1 MPFSSTSATLRIPG
15 PADAADLVLRLE
27 EAIARRINPDRYN
40 LWFRDHTRFVLG
52 DEEVLIGVPN
62 LMCQDWLQ
70 NTFGDDVR
78 DAAQEVLG
86 AGIAVRF
93 AIDPELFRAARA
105 EQERVASTT
114 PQPEPNIVVQPRQ
127 HSPRPEQTHRPKR
140 HWRSLTDFVV
150 GSCNRVAH
158 ASAVS
163 VVEEPG
169 QGFNPLVVYGPV
181 GTGKTHLLEGI
192 YAGLRRRQP
201 DLAVR
206 FATAEQF
213 TNGFLQ
219 SMHEGKQTGFRAR
232 YRDCDVLILDDLDFL
247 AGKKATQI
255 EFLHTF
261 DALLADHHQI
271 VLTTDCHPRLSEDF
285 LPELVDRLLGG
296 AVWSLLPPD
305 TETRLALLRA
315 KAGAGSPTIPEDVLA
330 MLADRLRGN
339 VRELEGAIHS
349 LRHFA
354 RVAGRP
360 VDASLAREA
369 LAELLRHSIRRVS
382 LSDIDSTVCSVVGL
396 AAGSLQTK
404 KRCWTVSHPR
414 MIAIYLSRKHTAAT
428 YGDISAHFGV
438 KTHSSSVAAEKKV
451 RQWIEKNEP
460 LRIGDHNW
468 TTRDLIDRVE
478 RELGR

>member
-1 MPFSSTSATLRIPG
+1 MPFSSTSATMTV
-15 PADAADLVLRLE
+15 ADAADVVLKLE
-27 EAIARRINPDRYN
+27 NAIARRINEDRYN
-40 LWFRDHTRFVLG
+40 LWFRDHTKFVVREAEL
-52 DEEVLIGVPN
+52 LIGVPN

-70 NTFGDDVR
+70 RTFGDDIR
-78 DAAQEVLG
+78 DAACEVLG
-86 AGIAVRF
+86 AGYAIRF
-93 AIDPELFRAARA
+93 TIDGELFRASRA
-105 EQERVASTT
+105 EPECVANNAGRPDANRVT
-114 PQPEPNIVVQPRQ
+114 PAQSHTIT
-127 HSPRPEQTHRPKR
+127 RPEQVNRPKR
-140 HWRSLTDFVV
+140 HWRSLEGFVV
-150 GSCNRVAH
+150 GACNRVAH
-158 ASAVS
+158 ASALS

-169 QGFNPLVVYGPV
+169 LGVNPLVLYGPV

-219 SMHEGKQTGFRAR
+219 SMHDGKQTGFRAR
-232 YRDCDVLILDDLDFL
+232 FRDCDVLLLDDLDFL

-271 VLTTDCHPRLSEDF
+271 VVTTDCHPRLSEDF

-305 TETRLALLRA
+305 ADTRLDLLRS
-315 KAGAGSPTIPEDVLA
+315 KSCLGSPAIPESVLR
-330 MLADRLRGN
+330 MLAERLRGN
-339 VRELEGAIHS
+339 VRELEGAVHS
-349 LRHFA
+349 VRHFA

-360 VDASLAREA
+360 VDEPLAREA

-382 LSDIDSTVCSVVGL
+382 LKDIDATVCSVAGL
-396 AAGSLQTK
+396 ATGSLQTK
-404 KRCWTVSHPR
+404 NRNWTVSHPR
-414 MIAIYLSRKHTAAT
+414 MIAIYLARKLTAAT
-428 YGDISAHFGV
+428 YGDISVHFGV

-451 RQWIEKNEP
+451 RTWLEKNEA
-460 LRIGDHNW
+460 LRIGDRHW
-468 TTRDLIDRVE
+468 AARDLIDRIE